1 MKVMTTAKDDR
12 RYIPYVGK
20 TQLGIVDKEF
30 LKDKKQD
37 DLLYGYIRINT
48 LWHAGE
54 DYYYCYKDV
63 LAPSKFNK
71 YFKENGERPYSISR
85 PTFSSHLKLL
95 EEKGWIYQDGTI
107 PYEMDPS
114 EKEVYQVSKLEKGQF
129 LIVPT
134 DTMILLVNTGLP
146 NILKIYWFLRYKM
159 LQHLYEKKNNPNLPK
174 YSFSRKSLL
183 AEIGYTKNQKNYEMM
198 DDILDTLQ
206 KKGLLEIHTEC
217 KTLNNNIK
225 SMFFVLDNAY
235 DVPQEKQE
243 QSNKGAPKA
252 DDLLVEQDETPKKE
266 ENDKISV
273 PQNKEAGNVKP
284 PVYKEETYDSY
295 TDAYYKMIKSQKA
308 EEKLKKQEEEKKRE
322 EEKRQREQMKA
333 ELENSPIWQELMNWD
348 YK

>member
-1 MKVMTTAKDDR
+1 MKVITTAKDDR
-12 RYIPYVGK
+12 IYIPCVGR

-37 DLLYGYIRINT
+37 DLLYGYIRIHSK
-48 LWHAGE
+48 WHMGE
-54 DYYYCYKDV
+54 NYTYCYKDI

-71 YFKENGERPYSISR
+71 YFKENGERPYSISK
-85 PTFSSHLKLL
+85 PTFASHLKLL

-107 PYEMDPS
+107 PYEMDSS
-114 EKEVYQVSKLEKGQF
+114 EKEVYRVSELGKGQF

-146 NILKIYWFLRYKM
+146 NILKVYWLLRYKM

-183 AEIGYTKNQKNYEMM
+183 AEIGYIKDQRNYDMINE
-198 DDILDTLQ
+198 ILDTLQ

-217 KTLNNNIK
+217 KTINNNVK

-235 DVPQEKQE
+235 DSPKQE
-243 QSNKGAPKA
+243 QSNKVAARA
-252 DDLLVEQDETPKKE
+252 DYLPVEQDDTPEKE
-266 ENDKISV
+266 KNDKISA
-273 PQNKEAGNVKP
+273 PQNKKADSIKP
-284 PVYKEETYDSY
+284 PETYDSW
-295 TDAYYKMIKSQKA
+295 TEAYCKMIEKQEEK
-308 EEKLKKQEEEKKRE
+308 EKLKKQEEEERRKEELRQIRE
-322 EEKRQREQMKA
+322 MNA
-333 ELENSPIWQELMNWD
+333 ELEKNPVWQELMNWE

>member
-1 MKVMTTAKDDR
+1 MKVITTAKDDR

-20 TQLGIVDKEF
+20 TQLGIIDKEF

-71 YFKENGERPYSISR
+71 YFEENGERPYSISR
-85 PTFSSHLKLL
+85 PTFASHLKLL

-146 NILKIYWFLRYKM
+146 NILKVYWLLRYKM

-183 AEIGYTKNQKNYEMM
+183 EEIGYTKNQKNYDMI
-198 DDILDTLQ
+198 DDILNTLQ
-206 KKGLLEIHTEC
+206 EKGLLEIHTEC
-217 KTLNNNIK
+217 KTINNNVK
-225 SMFFVLDNAY
+225 SMFFILDNAY
-235 DVPQEKQE
+235 EEPQEKQE
-243 QSNKGAPKA
+243 KTDKSAAKA
-252 DDLLVEQDETPKKE
+252 DNLLVGQDETSKKE
-266 ENDKISV
+266 KNDKISV
-273 PQNKEAGNVKP
+273 PQIISAENAKP
-284 PVYKEETYDSY
+284 PEVYDNW
-295 TDAYYKMIKSQKA
+295 TDAYCKIIKKQEEK
-308 EEKLKKQEEEKKRE
+308 EKLKKQEEESRRKEELRQIRE
-322 EEKRQREQMKA
+322 MNA
-333 ELENSPIWQELMNWD
+333 ELEKNPAWQELMNWD

>member
-1 MKVMTTAKDDR
+1 MKVITTAKDDR

-30 LKDKKQD
+30 LRDKKQD

-71 YFKENGERPYSISR
+71 YFKENGERPYSISKS
-85 PTFSSHLKLL
+85 TFASHLKLL

-129 LIVPT
+129 LVVPT

-146 NILKIYWFLRYKM
+146 NILKVYWFLRYKM

-174 YSFSRKSLL
+174 YAFSRKSLL
-183 AEIGYTKNQKNYEMM
+183 AEIGYTKNQKNYDMI

-217 KTLNNNIK
+217 KTINNNVK
-225 SMFFVLDNAY
+225 SMFFVLDNVY
-235 DVPQEKQE
+235 DAPKQE
-243 QSNKGAPKA
+243 QTDKSAARA
-252 DDLLVEQDETPKKE
+252 DNLLVEQDDTPEKE
-266 ENDKISV
+266 KNDKISA
-273 PQNKEAGNVKP
+273 PQNKKAENVKP
-284 PVYKEETYDSY
+284 PIYKEEVYDSY
-295 TDAYYKMIKSQKA
+295 SEAYYKMIKNQEK
-308 EEKLKKQEEEKKRE
+308 EEKLKKQEEEKRRE
-322 EEKRQREQMKA
+322 EARRQREEMQA
-333 ELENSPIWQELMNWD
+333 ALENDPIVQELMNWE

>member
-71 YFKENGERPYSISR
+71 YFKENGERPYSISK
-85 PTFSSHLKLL
+85 PTFASHLKLL

-114 EKEVYQVSKLEKGQF
+114 EKEVYEVSKLGKGQF
-129 LIVPT
+129 LVVPT

-146 NILKIYWFLRYKM
+146 NILKVYWLLRYKM

-183 AEIGYTKNQKNYEMM
+183 EEIGYIKDQRNYDMINE
-198 DDILDTLQ
+198 ILDTLQ

-217 KTLNNNIK
+217 KTVKNNIK
-225 SMFFVLDNAY
+225 SMFFVLDNVY
-235 DVPQEKQE
+235 EEPQEKQE
-243 QSNKGAPKA
+243 KTDKVAARA
-252 DDLLVEQDETPKKE
+252 DNLLVGQDDTPEKE
-266 ENDKISV
+266 KNDKISA
-273 PQNKEAGNVKP
+273 PQNKKAENVKS
-284 PVYKEETYDSY
+284 EEVYDSY
-295 TDAYYKMIKSQKA
+295 TEAYCKMMKNQEK
-308 EEKLKKQEEEKKRE
+308 EEKLKKQEEEKRRE
-322 EEKRQREQMKA
+322 EARQIREMNA
-333 ELENSPIWQELMNWD
+333 ELEKNPAWQELMNWG

>member
-1 MKVMTTAKDDR
+1 MKVITTAKDDR

-63 LAPSKFNK
+63 LISNRFNK
-71 YFKENGERPYSISR
+71 YFEENGERPYSISR
-85 PTFSSHLKLL
+85 PTFASHLKLL

-146 NILKIYWFLRYKM
+146 NILKVYWFLRYKM
-159 LQHLYEKKNNPNLPK
+159 LQHLYEKKKNPNLPK

-183 AEIGYTKNQKNYEMM
+183 AEIGYTKNQKNYDMIDE
-198 DDILDTLQ
+198 ILDTLQ

-217 KTLNNNIK
+217 KTINNNVK
-225 SMFFVLDNAY
+225 SMFFVLDNVY
-235 DVPQEKQE
+235 DAPKQE
-243 QSNKGAPKA
+243 QSNKVEARA
-252 DDLLVEQDETPKKE
+252 DNLLVEQDEVPEKE
-266 ENDKISV
+266 KNDKISA
-273 PQNKEAGNVKP
+273 PQNKKADSIKP
-284 PVYKEETYDSY
+284 PEVYDSW
-295 TDAYYKMIKSQKA
+295 TDAYCKMIKKQEEK
-308 EEKLKKQEEEKKRE
+308 EKLKKQEEEERRKEELRQIRE
-322 EEKRQREQMKA
+322 MNA
-333 ELENSPIWQELMNWD
+333 ELEKNPAWQELMNWD

>member
-1 MKVMTTAKDDR
+1 MKVITTAKDDR

-20 TQLGIVDKEF
+20 TQLGIIDKEF

-63 LAPSKFNK
+63 LISNRFNK
-71 YFKENGERPYSISR
+71 YFEENGERPYSISR
-85 PTFSSHLKLL
+85 PTFASHLKLL

-129 LIVPT
+129 LVVPT

-146 NILKIYWFLRYKM
+146 NILKVYWFLRYKM
-159 LQHLYEKKNNPNLPK
+159 LQHLYEKKKNPDLPK
-174 YSFSRKSLL
+174 YAFSRKSLL
-183 AEIGYTKNQKNYEMM
+183 AEIGYTKNQKNYDMI
-198 DDILDTLQ
+198 DDILNTLQ

-217 KTLNNNIK
+217 KTINNNVK

-235 DVPQEKQE
+235 DSPKQE
-243 QSNKGAPKA
+243 QTDKVAARA
-252 DDLLVEQDETPKKE
+252 DNLLVEQDDTPEKK
-266 ENDKISV
+266 ENDKISA
-273 PQNKEAGNVKP
+273 PQNKKAENVKP
-284 PVYKEETYDSY
+284 PEVYDSY
-295 TDAYYKMIKSQKA
+295 TEAYYKMIKNQKK
-308 EEKLKKQEEEKKRE
+308 EEKLKKQEEEKRRE
-322 EEKRQREQMKA
+322 AARRQREEMQA
-333 ELENSPIWQELMNWD
+333 QLRNDPVLQELMNWD

>member
-54 DYYYCYKDV
+54 DYYYCYKDI

-71 YFKENGERPYSISR
+71 YFKENGERPYSISK
-85 PTFSSHLKLL
+85 PTFASHLKLL

-183 AEIGYTKNQKNYEMM
+183 EEIGYIKDQRNYDMINE
-198 DDILDTLQ
+198 ILDTLQ
-206 KKGLLEIHTEC
+206 KKGLLEIHSEC
-217 KTLNNNIK
+217 KTVKNNIK
-225 SMFFVLDNAY
+225 SMFFVLDNVY

-243 QSNKGAPKA
+243 KSNKVAAKA
-252 DDLLVEQDETPKKE
+252 DNLLVGQDEVSEKE
-266 ENDKISV
+266 ENDKIST
-273 PQNKEAGNVKP
+273 PQIISAENVKSEK
-284 PVYKEETYDSY
+284 VYDSY
-295 TDAYYKMIKSQKA
+295 SEAYYKMIKNQEK

-322 EEKRQREQMKA
+322 ELRQIREMNA
-333 ELENSPIWQELMNWD
+333 ELEKNPAWQELMNWD

>member
-20 TQLGIVDKEF
+20 TQLGIIDKEF

-71 YFKENGERPYSISR
+71 YFKENGERPYSISK
-85 PTFSSHLKLL
+85 PTFASHLKLL

-114 EKEVYQVSKLEKGQF
+114 EKEVYEVSKLGKGQF
-129 LIVPT
+129 LVVPT

-146 NILKIYWFLRYKM
+146 NILKVYWLLRYKM

-183 AEIGYTKNQKNYEMM
+183 EEIGYTKNQKNYDMI
-198 DDILDTLQ
+198 DDILNTLQ
-206 KKGLLEIHTEC
+206 EKGLLEIHQEC
-217 KTLNNNIK
+217 KTINNNVK

-235 DVPQEKQE
+235 DVPQKKQE
-243 QSNKGAPKA
+243 QSNKEAAKA
-252 DDLLVEQDETPKKE
+252 DNLLVGQDDTPEKE
-266 ENDKISV
+266 KNDKISA
-273 PQNKEAGNVKP
+273 PQNKKAENVKS
-284 PVYKEETYDSY
+284 EEVYDSY
-295 TDAYYKMIKSQKA
+295 TEAYYKMIKNQEK
-308 EEKLKKQEEEKKRE
+308 EEKLKKQEEEKERE
-322 EEKRQREQMKA
+322 AARRQREQDKA
-333 ELENSPIWQELMNWD
+333 ELENNPIWQELMNWE

>member
-1 MKVMTTAKDDR
+1 MKVITTAKDDR

-54 DYYYCYKDV
+54 DYYYCYKNV

-71 YFKENGERPYSISR
+71 YFKENGERPYSISKS
-85 PTFSSHLKLL
+85 TFASHLKLL

-134 DTMILLVNTGLP
+134 DTMILLVNTGQP
-146 NILKIYWFLRYKM
+146 NILKVYWLLRYKM

-174 YSFSRKSLL
+174 YAFSRKSLL
-183 AEIGYTKNQKNYEMM
+183 AEIGYTKNQKNYDMI
-198 DDILDTLQ
+198 DDILNTLQ
-206 KKGLLEIHTEC
+206 EKGLLEIHTEC
-217 KTLNNNIK
+217 KTINNNVK
-225 SMFFVLDNAY
+225 SMFLVLDNAY
-235 DVPQEKQE
+235 EEPQKKQE
-243 QSNKGAPKA
+243 QSNKVAARA
-252 DDLLVEQDETPKKE
+252 DDLLVEQDEVSEKKK
-266 ENDKISV
+266 NDKIST
-273 PQNKEAGNVKP
+273 PQIILAENVKP
-284 PVYKEETYDSY
+284 PEVYDNW
-295 TDAYYKMIKSQKA
+295 TDAYCKMIKKQEEK
-308 EEKLKKQEEEKKRE
+308 EKLKKQEEEERRKEELRQIRE
-322 EEKRQREQMKA
+322 MNA
-333 ELENSPIWQELMNWD
+333 ELEKNPAWQELMNWE

>member
-1 MKVMTTAKDDR
+1 MKVITTAKDDR

-20 TQLGIVDKEF
+20 TQLGIIDKEF
-30 LKDKKQD
+30 LRDKKQD

-71 YFKENGERPYSISR
+71 YFKENGERPYSISKL
-85 PTFSSHLKLL
+85 TFASHLKLL

-114 EKEVYQVSKLEKGQF
+114 EKEVYEVSKLGKGQF
-129 LIVPT
+129 LVVPT

-146 NILKIYWFLRYKM
+146 NILKVYWLLRYKM

-183 AEIGYTKNQKNYEMM
+183 EEIGYIKDQRNYDMINE
-198 DDILDTLQ
+198 ILDTLQ

-217 KTLNNNIK
+217 KTVKNNIK
-225 SMFFVLDNAY
+225 SMFFVLDNVY
-235 DVPQEKQE
+235 DSPKQE
-243 QSNKGAPKA
+243 QTDKVAAKA
-252 DDLLVEQDETPKKE
+252 DNLLVGQDETPEKE
-266 ENDKISV
+266 KNDKISA
-273 PQNKEAGNVKP
+273 PQNKKAENVKS
-284 PVYKEETYDSY
+284 EEVYDSY
-295 TDAYYKMIKSQKA
+295 TEAYYKMIKNQEK
-308 EEKLKKQEEEKKRE
+308 EEKLKKQEEEKRRE
-322 EEKRQREQMKA
+322 EARRLREEMQAQLKNDPV
-333 ELENSPIWQELMNWD
+333 LQELMNWD

>member
-20 TQLGIVDKEF
+20 TQLGIIDKEF

-63 LAPSKFNK
+63 LTSNKFNK
-71 YFKENGERPYSISR
+71 YFEENGERPYSISR

-134 DTMILLVNTGLP
+134 DTIILLVNTGLS
-146 NILKIYWFLRYKM
+146 NILKVYWFLRYKM

-183 AEIGYTKNQKNYEMM
+183 AEIGYTKNQKNYEMI

-243 QSNKGAPKA
+243 KTVKEAARA
-252 DDLLVEQDETPKKE
+252 DDLPVGQDETPKKE

-273 PQNKEAGNVKP
+273 PQNKKAENVKP
-284 PVYKEETYDSY
+284 PEVYDNWTE
-295 TDAYYKMIKSQKA
+295 AYCKMIEKQK
-308 EEKLKKQEEEKKRE
+308 EKEKLKKQEEENRRKEELRQIRE
-322 EEKRQREQMKA
+322 MNA
-333 ELENSPIWQELMNWD
+333 ELEKNPAWQELMNWD

>member
-63 LAPSKFNK
+63 LAPNKFNK
-71 YFKENGERPYSISR
+71 YFEENGERPYSISR

-183 AEIGYTKNQKNYEMM
+183 AEIGYTKNQKNYDMM

-243 QSNKGAPKA
+243 QSNKEAARA
-252 DDLLVEQDETPKKE
+252 DNLLVGQDETSEKE
-266 ENDKISV
+266 KNDKISV
-273 PQNKEAGNVKP
+273 PQNKKAENVKP
-284 PVYKEETYDSY
+284 PEVYDNWTE
-295 TDAYYKMIKSQKA
+295 AYCKMIEKQEKK
-308 EEKLKKQEEEKKRE
+308 EKLKKQEEENRRKEELRQIRE
-322 EEKRQREQMKA
+322 MNA
-333 ELENSPIWQELMNWD
+333 ELEKNPAWQELMNWD

>member
-1 MKVMTTAKDDR
+1 MKVITTAKDDR
-12 RYIPYVGK
+12 RYIPCVGR

-37 DLLYGYIRINT
+37 DLLYGYIRIHSK
-48 LWHAGE
+48 WHMGE
-54 DYYYCYKDV
+54 NYTYCYKDV

-71 YFKENGERPYSISR
+71 YFKENGERPYSISK
-85 PTFSSHLKLL
+85 PTFASHLKLL

-114 EKEVYQVSKLEKGQF
+114 EKEVYRVSELGKGQF

-146 NILKIYWFLRYKM
+146 NILKVYWLLRYKM

-174 YSFSRKSLL
+174 YVFSRKSLL
-183 AEIGYTKNQKNYEMM
+183 AEIGYTKNQKNYDMI
-198 DDILDTLQ
+198 DDILNTLQ
-206 KKGLLEIHTEC
+206 DKGLLEIHTEC
-217 KTLNNNIK
+217 KTINKNVK

-235 DVPQEKQE
+235 DVPHEKQE
-243 QSNKGAPKA
+243 QSNKVAAKA
-252 DDLLVEQDETPKKE
+252 DYLPVEQDEVPEKK
-266 ENDKISV
+266 ENDKISA
-273 PQNKEAGNVKP
+273 PQNKKADSIKP
-284 PVYKEETYDSY
+284 PEVYDSY
-295 TDAYYKMIKSQKA
+295 TEAYYKMIKNQEK

-322 EEKRQREQMKA
+322 EAKRIREEMQA
-333 ELENSPIWQELMNWD
+333 ALENDPIVQELMNWE

>member
-1 MKVMTTAKDDR
+1 MKVITTAKDDR

-20 TQLGIVDKEF
+20 TQLGIIDKEF
-30 LKDKKQD
+30 LRDKKQD

-71 YFKENGERPYSISR
+71 YFKENGERPYSISK
-85 PTFSSHLKLL
+85 PTFASHLKLL

-114 EKEVYQVSKLEKGQF
+114 EKEVYEVSKLGKGQF
-129 LIVPT
+129 LVVPT

-146 NILKIYWFLRYKM
+146 NILKVYWLLRYKM

-183 AEIGYTKNQKNYEMM
+183 EEIGYIKDQRNYDMINE
-198 DDILDTLQ
+198 ILDTLQ

-217 KTLNNNIK
+217 KTVKNNIK
-225 SMFFVLDNAY
+225 SMFFVLDNVY
-235 DVPQEKQE
+235 DAPKQE
-243 QSNKGAPKA
+243 QTDKVAARA
-252 DDLLVEQDETPKKE
+252 DYLPVEQDEVPEKK
-266 ENDKISV
+266 ENDKISA
-273 PQNKEAGNVKP
+273 PQNKKADSIKP
-284 PVYKEETYDSY
+284 PEVYDSW
-295 TDAYYKMIKSQKA
+295 TEAYCKMIEKQEEK
-308 EEKLKKQEEEKKRE
+308 EKLKKQEEEKRRE
-322 EEKRQREQMKA
+322 EELRQIREMNA
-333 ELENSPIWQELMNWD
+333 ELEKNPVWQELMNWD

>member
-1 MKVMTTAKDDR
+1 MKVITTAKDDR

-20 TQLGIVDKEF
+20 TQLGIIDKEF
-30 LKDKKQD
+30 LRDKKQD

-54 DYYYCYKDV
+54 DYYYCYKDI

-71 YFKENGERPYSISR
+71 YFKENGERPYSISK
-85 PTFSSHLKLL
+85 PTFASHLKLL

-129 LIVPT
+129 LVVPT

-146 NILKIYWFLRYKM
+146 NILKVYWFLRYKM
-159 LQHLYEKKNNPNLPK
+159 LQHLYEKKNNPDLPK

-183 AEIGYTKNQKNYEMM
+183 AEIGYIKDQRNYDMINEL
-198 DDILDTLQ
+198 LDTLQ

-217 KTLNNNIK
+217 KTVHNNIK

-235 DVPQEKQE
+235 DSPKQEK
-243 QSNKGAPKA
+243 SAARA
-252 DDLLVEQDETPKKE
+252 DHLPVGQDEVSGKKK
-266 ENDKISV
+266 NDKISA
-273 PQNKEAGNVKP
+273 PQIISAENVKP
-284 PVYKEETYDSY
+284 PEVYDNW
-295 TDAYYKMIKSQKA
+295 TDAYCKIIKKQEEK
-308 EEKLKKQEEEKKRE
+308 EKLKKQEEENRRKEELRQIRE
-322 EEKRQREQMKA
+322 MNA
-333 ELENSPIWQELMNWD
+333 ELEKNPAWQELMNWD

>member
-30 LKDKKQD
+30 LRDKKQD

-71 YFKENGERPYSISR
+71 YFKENGERPYSISK
-85 PTFSSHLKLL
+85 PTFASHLKLL

-114 EKEVYQVSKLEKGQF
+114 EKEVYEVSKLGKGQF
-129 LIVPT
+129 LVVPT

-183 AEIGYTKNQKNYEMM
+183 EEIGYTKNQKNYDMI
-198 DDILDTLQ
+198 DDILNTLQ
-206 KKGLLEIHTEC
+206 EKGLLEIHQEC
-217 KTLNNNIK
+217 KTINNNVK

-235 DVPQEKQE
+235 DVPQKKQE
-243 QSNKGAPKA
+243 QSNKEAAKA
-252 DDLLVEQDETPKKE
+252 DNLLVGQDDTPEKE
-266 ENDKISV
+266 KNDKISA
-273 PQNKEAGNVKP
+273 PQNKKAENVKS
-284 PVYKEETYDSY
+284 EEVYDSY
-295 TDAYYKMIKSQKA
+295 TEAYYKMIKNQEK
-308 EEKLKKQEEEKKRE
+308 EEKLKKQEEEKERE
-322 EEKRQREQMKA
+322 AARRQREQDKA
-333 ELENSPIWQELMNWD
+333 ELENNPIWQELMNWE

>member
-1 MKVMTTAKDDR
+1 MKVITTAKDDR

-20 TQLGIVDKEF
+20 TQLGIIDKEF
-30 LKDKKQD
+30 LRDKKQD

-71 YFKENGERPYSISR
+71 YFKENGERPYSISK
-85 PTFSSHLKLL
+85 PTFASHLKLL

-146 NILKIYWFLRYKM
+146 NILKVYWFLRYKM

-183 AEIGYTKNQKNYEMM
+183 EEIGYIKDQRNYDMINE
-198 DDILDTLQ
+198 ILDTLQ

-217 KTLNNNIK
+217 KTVKNNVK
-225 SMFFVLDNAY
+225 SMFFVLDNAF
-235 DVPQEKQE
+235 DSPKQE
-243 QSNKGAPKA
+243 QSNKVAAKA
-252 DDLLVEQDETPKKE
+252 DNLLVGQDETPKKE
-266 ENDKISV
+266 ENDKISA
-273 PQNKEAGNVKP
+273 PQNKKAENVKS
-284 PVYKEETYDSY
+284 EEVYDSY
-295 TDAYYKMIKSQKA
+295 TEAYYKMIKNQEK
-308 EEKLKKQEEEKKRE
+308 EEKLKKQEEEKRRE
-322 EEKRQREQMKA
+322 EARRLREEMQAQLKNDPV
-333 ELENSPIWQELMNWD
+333 LQELMNWD

>member
-1 MKVMTTAKDDR
+1 MKVITTAKDDR

-20 TQLGIVDKEF
+20 TQLGIIDKEF
-30 LKDKKQD
+30 LRDKKQD

-71 YFKENGERPYSISR
+71 YFEENGERPYSISR
-85 PTFSSHLKLL
+85 PTFASHLKLL

-129 LIVPT
+129 LVVPT

-146 NILKIYWFLRYKM
+146 NILKVYWFLRYKM

-183 AEIGYTKNQKNYEMM
+183 EEIGYIKDQRNYDMINE
-198 DDILDTLQ
+198 ILDTLQ

-217 KTLNNNIK
+217 KTVKNNIK

-235 DVPQEKQE
+235 DSPKQE
-243 QSNKGAPKA
+243 QSNKVAAKA
-252 DDLLVEQDETPKKE
+252 DYLPVEQDEVPEKK
-266 ENDKISV
+266 ENDKISA
-273 PQNKEAGNVKP
+273 PQNKKADSIKP
-284 PVYKEETYDSY
+284 PEVYDSY
-295 TDAYYKMIKSQKA
+295 QEAYYKMIKNQEK

-322 EEKRQREQMKA
+322 EARRIREEMNA
-333 ELENSPIWQELMNWD
+333 ELEKNPVWQELMNWE

>member
-1 MKVMTTAKDDR
+1 MKVITTAKDDR

-63 LAPSKFNK
+63 LISNKFNK
-71 YFKENGERPYSISR
+71 YFEENGERPYSISR
-85 PTFSSHLKLL
+85 PTFASHLKLL

-107 PYEMDPS
+107 PYEIDPS

-129 LIVPT
+129 LVVPT

-146 NILKIYWFLRYKM
+146 NILKVYWFLRYKM

-183 AEIGYTKNQKNYEMM
+183 TEIGYTKNQKNYDMIDE
-198 DDILDTLQ
+198 ILDTLQ

-217 KTLNNNIK
+217 KTINNNVK

-235 DVPQEKQE
+235 DVPKQE
-243 QSNKGAPKA
+243 QTDKVAAKA
-252 DDLLVEQDETPKKE
+252 DHLPVEQDEVSEKE
-266 ENDKISV
+266 KNDKISV
-273 PQNKEAGNVKP
+273 PQIISAEKVKP
-284 PVYKEETYDSY
+284 PEVYDSW
-295 TDAYYKMIKSQKA
+295 TDAYCKIIKKQEEK
-308 EEKLKKQEEEKKRE
+308 EKLKKQEEENRRKEELRQIRE
-322 EEKRQREQMKA
+322 MNA
-333 ELENSPIWQELMNWD
+333 ELEKNPVWQELMNWD